1 MKGFIEVTTKDESIP
16 VLLPIKVIFG
26 VYVDLDGLTFI
37 ETRYDEENGTTG
49 FNTVESYKEVVEKIK
64 NAI

>member
-1 MKGFIEVTTKDESIP
+1 MKGFIEVTTIDELIL
-16 VLLPIKVIFG
+16 VLLPIKVILG

-37 ETRYDEENGTTG
+37 EICYDEENGTTG
-49 FNTVESYKEVVEKIK
+49 FNTVESYEEVVEKIK